1 MTSISAVRLETRAAT
16 KPRYTLD
23 NSMQR
28 TSMAVKLA
36 KMDKH
41 MDTWMTDQ
49 WPDVKAQLVAVTA
62 TILFWLLIS
71 VAVVA
76 VVVVVSRLTRHC
88 LSSLRV
94 IKQQRWTLSQPS
106 LLSYKST
113 PSQQQQQSPDVVIVV
128 LDESFSRRQQVS
140 SAPFAADACAACTA
154 TAAPAYEER
163 AVDVGP
169 VIKQQM
175 SFPPETSERTR
186 SP

>member
-1 MTSISAVRLETRAAT
+1 
-16 KPRYTLD
+16 
-23 NSMQR
+23 
-28 TSMAVKLA
+28 MADKLA
-36 KMDKH
+36 KMNKH
-41 MDTWMTDQ
+41 MDAWMADQ

-71 VAVVA
+71 VAVIA
-76 VVVVVSRLTRHC
+76 AVVVVSRLTRHC

-94 IKQQRWTLSQPS
+94 IKHQRWTLSQPS

-113 PSQQQQQSPDVVIVV
+113 PSQQQQQQSQDVVIVV
-128 LDESFSRRQQVS
+128 LEDSFSRRQQVS